1 MSTQTLRLV
10 IHGRVQG
17 VWFRESMKQQA
28 ERLGIRGWVMNRAD
42 GCVEAV
48 IQGNDPAVAAMLAWA
63 QFRPAA
69 GQGNAGG
76 TDRSGRRIHGLPE
89 TLDNVA
95 PNSLPNRQK
104 NARLFLEPG

>member
-28 ERLGIRGWVMNRAD
+28 EQLGITGWVMNRAD

-48 IQGNDPAVAAMLAWA
+48 IQGNETALAAMVDWTRVGPSLARVTQVE
-63 QFRPAA
+63 QFLAEDEAFADFRKLSSA
-69 GQGNAGG
+69 
-76 TDRSGRRIHGLPE
+76 
-89 TLDNVA
+89 
-95 PNSLPNRQK
+95 
-104 NARLFLEPG
+104 

>member
-28 ERLGIRGWVMNRAD
+28 EQLGIHGWVMNRAD

-48 IQGNDPAVAAMLAWA
+48 IQGNENAIAAMLAWVHSGPPLA
-63 QFRPAA
+63 QVTQVEQTVAIGEFTVFQKRPSA
-69 GQGNAGG
+69 
-76 TDRSGRRIHGLPE
+76 
-89 TLDNVA
+89 
-95 PNSLPNRQK
+95 
-104 NARLFLEPG
+104 

>member
-48 IQGNDPAVAAMLAWA
+48 IQGNDTAVAAMLAWTHA
-63 QFRPAA
+63 GPLLAKVTQVEQTAAEGEFTDFRKHSTA
-69 GQGNAGG
+69 
-76 TDRSGRRIHGLPE
+76 
-89 TLDNVA
+89 
-95 PNSLPNRQK
+95 
-104 NARLFLEPG
+104 

>member
-28 ERLGIRGWVMNRAD
+28 EQLGVTGWVMNRSD

-48 IQGNDPAVAAMLAWA
+48 IQGNETAVAALLAWA
-63 QFRPAA
+63 QNGSPLARVTHIEQTTAEGEFTDFQKRPSA
-69 GQGNAGG
+69 
-76 TDRSGRRIHGLPE
+76 
-89 TLDNVA
+89 
-95 PNSLPNRQK
+95 
-104 NARLFLEPG
+104 

>member
-28 ERLGIRGWVMNRAD
+28 EQLGIHGWVMNRAD

-48 IQGNDPAVAAMLAWA
+48 IQGNENAVTAMLAWA
-63 QFRPAA
+63 HSGPPLAQVTQVEQSAVEGEFTDFQKRPSA
-69 GQGNAGG
+69 
-76 TDRSGRRIHGLPE
+76 
-89 TLDNVA
+89 
-95 PNSLPNRQK
+95 
-104 NARLFLEPG
+104 

>member
-48 IQGNDPAVAAMLAWA
+48 IQGNETAMAAILDW
-63 QFRPAA
+63 
-69 GQGNAGG
+69 
-76 TDRSGRRIHGLPE
+76 TRSGPPL
-89 TLDNVA
+89 A
-95 PNSLPNRQK
+95 PVTRVEQESTSGEFSGFEKRSTT
-104 NARLFLEPG
+104 

>member
-28 ERLGIRGWVMNRAD
+28 GQLGVQGWVMNRAD

-48 IQGNDPAVAAMLAWA
+48 IQGSDTAVAAMLDWA
-63 QFRPAA
+63 RTGPPLARVTQLEQAAASGEFTGFEKRPA
-69 GQGNAGG
+69 Q
-76 TDRSGRRIHGLPE
+76 
-89 TLDNVA
+89 
-95 PNSLPNRQK
+95 
-104 NARLFLEPG
+104 

>member
-1 MSTQTLRLV
+1 MSSQTLRLV

-48 IQGNDPAVAAMLAWA
+48 IQGNASAVATMLDWTH
-63 QFRPAA
+63 A
-69 GQGNAGG
+69 GPPLARVARVEQ
-76 TDRSGRRIHGLPE
+76 TPTHGEFTGFEKHP
-89 TLDNVA
+89 TA
-95 PNSLPNRQK
+95 Y
-104 NARLFLEPG
+104 